1 MKFRTPPEWPPAPD
15 GWVPDPGWQPDATWP
30 AAPRGWDFWVN
41 DYGVPVEA
49 PAGLYGG
56 KMPRLRWTRRVLTGV
71 GVFFA
76 LLLGIGIGGSSPA
89 DSTTAAGLLDQPTHT
104 VTLSPAPAPTVT
116 MTSPPETVT
125 LPVET
130 VTLPVE
136 TVTVEV
142 APKATA
148 AAPLVPQQPRTTA
161 AAQAAPAPAP
171 APAAPAKTTS
181 AETSECVIKGN
192 ISSSGEKIYHVPGG
206 GSYAA
211 TKIDLSKGERWFCS
225 EQAARDAGWRKAR
238 N

>member
-1 MKFRTPPEWPPAPD
+1 MKFRTPPQWPPAPD
-15 GWVPDPGWQPDATWP
+15 GWVPDPGWKPEASWP
-30 AAPRGWDFWVN
+30 TPPSGWNFWVN

-56 KMPRLRWTRRVLTGV
+56 KIARLRWTRWVLAGV
-71 GVFFA
+71 GAFFA
-76 LLLGIGIGGSSPA
+76 MLLGIGIGGAAPA
-89 DSTTAAGLLDQPTHT
+89 DPSTAAPLMDLPTHT
-104 VTLSPAPAPTVT
+104 VTVSAAPAPAVT
-116 MTSPPETVT
+116 MMSPPETVT

-136 TVTVEV
+136 TVTVAAAAQTSAAP

-148 AAPLVPQQPRTTA
+148 AAPLVPQQSKTTA
-161 AAQAAPAPAP
+161 AKPKAAAPPAPA
-171 APAAPAKTTS
+171 S
-181 AETSECVIKGN
+181 SGNCVIKGN
-192 ISSSGEKIYHVPGG
+192 ISSSGERIYHVPGG